1 MIDQSSSPLFQP
13 LSLASGQRLANRIA
27 KAAMEENMA
36 DTAHLPGPD
45 LHRLYA
51 GWARGGAGLLL
62 TGNVM
67 VDARALTGPGA
78 VILDASQPLEP
89 FRQWVAAAH
98 TADAKVWMQ
107 INHPGRQVYAATNA
121 VGLAPSAVPVEI
133 EGFSHLFA
141 PPRAMTEAEIAEV
154 ITAFAT
160 TAVLAERTGFDGVQI
175 HAAHGYLLNQFLS
188 PRTNRRED
196 RWGGS
201 LENRAHDFDQQPR
214 AVRAQVSPSFAVA
227 VKLNSA
233 DFQRGGFAVDDAVA
247 VVRWLND
254 EEVDLVEISGGSY
267 ESPAMQG
274 APQEASTRAREAYF
288 VEFARDIAA
297 VAAMPVM
304 VTGGIRRRAVAEAAL
319 RPEDGRPGVAMV
331 GLGQALAYRPD
342 LPSRWLHDESAVI
355 MPLIQF
361 KKRAVTN
368 LATMSLAKLQFRRLG
383 RGRSPRPGASPL
395 LALIVQQLRTRRR
408 NRQYR
413 AWLASRSSGLT
424 G

>member
-1 MIDQSSSPLFQP
+1 MTGPSQLPLFQP
-13 LSLASGQRLANRIA
+13 LTLASGQRIDNRIA

-36 DTAHLPGPD
+36 NAAHLPGPD

-78 VILDASQPLEP
+78 VVLDASQPLEP
-89 FRQWVAAAH
+89 FRRWAAAVH
-98 TADAKVWMQ
+98 AADAKVWMQ

-121 VGLAPSAVPVEI
+121 AGLAPSAVPVEI
-133 EGFSHLFA
+133 DGFSHLFA
-141 PPRAMTEAEIAEV
+141 PPRAMTEAEIEEV
-154 ITAFAT
+154 IAAFAT
-160 TAVLAERTGFDGVQI
+160 TAALAERAGFDGVQI

-201 LENRAHDFDQQPR
+201 LENRARLLIDIVR
-214 AVRAQVSPSFAVA
+214 AVRTRVSPGFAVA

-233 DFQRGGFAVDDAVA
+233 DFQRGGFAADDAVA

-254 EEVDLVEISGGSY
+254 ERVDLVEVSGGSY

-274 APQEASTRAREAYF
+274 YPQEASTRAREAYF

-342 LPSRWLHDESAVI
+342 LPALWRQEESVVT
-355 MPLIQF
+355 MPVVRF
-361 KKRAVTN
+361 KKRALTN
-368 LATMSLAKLQFRRLG
+368 LATMALAKLQFRRLG
-383 RGRSPRPGASPL
+383 RGRLPRPGASPL
-395 LALIVQQLRTRRR
+395 LALLMQQLRTRRR
-408 NRQYR
+408 NRRYR
-413 AWLASRSSGLT
+413 AWLAER
-424 G
+424 